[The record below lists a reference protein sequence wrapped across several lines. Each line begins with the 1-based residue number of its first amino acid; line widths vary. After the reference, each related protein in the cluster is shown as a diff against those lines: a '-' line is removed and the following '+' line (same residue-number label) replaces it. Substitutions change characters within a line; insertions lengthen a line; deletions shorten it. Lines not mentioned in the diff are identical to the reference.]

1 MDAGHG
7 SGGGRLA
14 GSGGRALVGAQLRRV
29 LVVGIV
35 VPLAVGAAI
44 ALVGAC
50 WAYAA
55 GAEPA
60 TMAMIAFT
68 QAYPLTV
75 GVCAVAVLAGDPLVE
90 VQAALPVEFRCVQ
103 TLRAGL
109 LLAAGMAGALL
120 MFAPLEVLGL
130 VYRDIGWAGALT
142 PVGGA
147 ALMVLAAY
155 VAVTVAGSSRS
166 ASLAVVAIWLFF
178 ALVWDPNMPMLALQR
193 GLPLAVLLAAGAGV
207 WRALGSPEYA
217 WRKLGGAR

>member
-29 LVVGIV
+29 LAVGIV

-50 WAYAA
+50 WAYAT

-90 VQAALPVEFRCVQ
+90 VQAASPVEFRAVQ
-103 TLRAGL
+103 TLRAVI
-109 LLAAGMAGALL
+109 LLAAGAVGALV
-120 MFAPLEVLGL
+120 MFVPLQALGI
-130 VYRDIGWAGALT
+130 VYRDVGWMGLVT

-147 ALMVLAAY
+147 ALMVLTAY
-155 VAVTVAGSSRS
+155 VAAALAGSSRN
-166 ASLAVVAIWLFF
+166 ASLAVVAVWLFF
-178 ALVWDPNMPMLALQR
+178 ALVWDPNVPLLALQR
-193 GLPLAVLLAAGAGV
+193 GLPLLALLAAAACV
-207 WRALGSPEYA
+207 WRALGAPEYA

>member
-1 MDAGHG
+1 MDAGHVSGGDRLTG
-7 SGGGRLA
+7 SGRRALA
-14 GSGGRALVGAQLRRV
+14 GAQVRRV
-29 LVVGIV
+29 FAAGIV
-35 VPLAVGAAI
+35 VPLAVGAAV

-75 GVCAVAVLAGDPLVE
+75 GVCAVAVLEGDPLVE
-90 VQAALPVEFRCVQ
+90 VQTASPVEFRCVQ

-120 MFAPLEVLGL
+120 MFAPLEAQGL
-130 VYRDIGWAGALT
+130 VYGDIGWVGVVT
-142 PVGGA
+142 PMGGA
-147 ALMVLAAY
+147 VLMVLAAY
-155 VAVTVAGSSRS
+155 VAAAVAGSSRN
-166 ASLAVVAIWLFF
+166 ASLAVVATWLFF